1 MPNPKRPRIQEEF
14 LKAGGANIHR
24 KKPLSPDEQKRVA
37 KKISNKL
44 RGQT

>member
-24 KKPLSPDEQKRVA
+24 KNPLSPDEQIRQL
-37 KKISNKL
+37 KKIGRKL
-44 RGQT
+44 NGRK